1 MSASNPCTAWPGPL
15 ECEPASAQRHAR
27 RAHRGA
33 WLSGIMA
40 GMLLIMGCTSMSSST
55 PPAGGR
61 QGATPGAPHV
71 LVFGGTGMI
80 GGEIV
85 RELRA
90 RGLPV
95 AVFARASSNRARIA
109 PLGVE
114 FVTGDVEDEAAI
126 EAALRAHRYEVVV
139 SSIARTDHDTATH
152 GVTIYATGNDRIT
165 RAARR
170 AGVVQLVQVGTVG
183 AGDSAALVPP
193 KIYEFA
199 RQVFEDKSQAERT
212 LVASGLRYT
221 IVRTGVLLGG
231 EATGTGRLSEDH
243 TLLQPM
249 RVADIAREVAAC
261 VGAPACYDK
270 IYHTADPALAR
281 LTPEQ
286 VAVEKGK
293 LRVYKDAQ
301 RGNSAA
307 SDSLVPSPR

>member
-1 MSASNPCTAWPGPL
+1 MQQSSPDPVPV
-15 ECEPASAQRHAR
+15 AR
-27 RAHRGA
+27 AGRRGA
-33 WLSGIMA
+33 LGGIAA
-40 GMLLIMGCTSMSSST
+40 GLLVLLLAGC
-55 PPAGGR
+55 
-61 QGATPGAPHV
+61 ATPRSAPATAATRV

-95 AVFARASSNRARIA
+95 TVFVRASSNRARLA

-114 FVTGDVEDEAAI
+114 FVTGDVEDEASVQ
-126 EAALRAHRYEVVV
+126 AALRARRYDVVV
-139 SSIARTDHDTATH
+139 SSIARTDHDTPTSK
-152 GVTIYATGNDRIT
+152 VTIYATGNDRIT
-165 RAARR
+165 RAARA
-170 AGVVQLVQVGTVG
+170 AGVTQLVQVGTVG
-183 AGDSAALVPP
+183 AGDSAVLVPP

-199 RQVFEDKSQAERT
+199 RQVFEDKTQAERT

-243 TLLQPM
+243 SLLQPM
-249 RVADIAREVAAC
+249 RVADIAREAAAC
-261 VGAPACYDK
+261 VGAPACYDR
-270 IYHTADPALAR
+270 IYHTVDPALVG

-286 VAVEKGK
+286 VAVEKAK

-301 RGNSAA
+301 RGVTPPAA
-307 SDSLVPSPR
+307 APR

>member
-1 MSASNPCTAWPGPL
+1 MRAAFAG
-15 ECEPASAQRHAR
+15 R
-27 RAHRGA
+27 RAA
-33 WLSGIMA
+33 LA
-40 GMLLIMGCTSMSSST
+40 VVAAAAVALAAC
-55 PPAGGR
+55 
-61 QGATPGAPHV
+61 ATPRATTVPVPAPSV

-95 AVFARASSNRARIA
+95 TVFARASSNRARLA

-114 FVTGDVEDEAAI
+114 FVTGDVEDEASVQ
-126 EAALRAHRYEVVV
+126 AALRARRYDVVV
-139 SSIARTDHDTATH
+139 SSIARTDHDTATTT
-152 GVTIYATGNDRIT
+152 VTIYATGNDRIT
-165 RAARR
+165 RATRA
-170 AGVVQLVQVGTVG
+170 AGVTQLVQVGTVG
-183 AGDSAALVPP
+183 AGDSAVLVPP

-199 RQVFEDKSQAERT
+199 RQVFEDKTQAERT

-243 TLLQPM
+243 SLLQPM

-261 VGAPACYDK
+261 VGASACYDK
-270 IYHTADPALAR
+270 VYHTADPALVG

-286 VAVEKGK
+286 VATEKAK

-301 RGNSAA
+301 RGVAPLA
-307 SDSLVPSPR
+307 R